1 MLKAPKRIR
10 GTYGKTW
17 ERLMDGM
24 ELDRKW
30 LDKIGKILVEEI
42 VQQARID
49 SAKARGLKAG
59 NMIPRDP
66 KFFQSFSHNIRGR
79 STIEIISTWPGI
91 TDLTEGRGPFPM
103 EWLRRKVGEAKVIPL
118 AVPGSPVPI
127 FRSAPPPNGECVDSP
142 WHRQTHLHP
151 PGHQAC
157 PQAGCGGVCG
167 GFATCLKRKL
177 HVNARG

>member
-127 FRSAPPPNGECVDSP
+127 FRSAPL
-142 WHRQTHLHP
+142 QTESAWIHP
-151 PGHQAC
+151 GIARHTFIRR
-157 PQAGCGGVCG
+157 GI
-167 GFATCLKRKL
+167 KR
-177 HVNARG
+177 ARKRVVAVYAEALQHA